1 MFANTI
7 YTNDW
12 CVDNGNWWEAVTV
25 IVFTAYLTVDFFVC
39 YFLIADRSNGA
50 IENYVH
56 HVIGVIGTV
65 SALIVGRMILSLSNA
80 TCMTELSTP
89 FVSLR
94 AILSMHKKTSG
105 NLYLVNG
112 LLMTFSFFACRCV
125 FQTWLVLWRL
135 APSVVYRSGE
145 SMVEV
150 DELTMVICYF
160 SLCMY
165 MALVGLNFFWFNKM
179 LQGLLKFFKK
189 SKAAPK
195 TDDRKED

>member
-1 MFANTI
+1 M
-7 YTNDW
+7 
-12 CVDNGNWWEAVTV
+12 

-50 IENYVH
+50 MENYIH
-56 HVIGVIGTV
+56 HVIGIIGTL
-65 SALIVGRMILSLSNA
+65 SAMIVGRMILTLSNA

-94 AILSMHKKTSG
+94 ALLSMHKKTSG
-105 NLYLVNG
+105 TLYLANG
-112 LLMTFSFFACRCV
+112 LMMTLSFFVCRCV
-125 FQTWLVLWRL
+125 FQTWLVLCRL
-135 APSVVYRSGE
+135 VPAVVYRTGE

-150 DELTMVICYF
+150 DEGTMLICYF
-160 SLCMY
+160 ALCMY

-189 SKAAPK
+189 SKAAPNADK
-195 TDDRKED
+195 NKED